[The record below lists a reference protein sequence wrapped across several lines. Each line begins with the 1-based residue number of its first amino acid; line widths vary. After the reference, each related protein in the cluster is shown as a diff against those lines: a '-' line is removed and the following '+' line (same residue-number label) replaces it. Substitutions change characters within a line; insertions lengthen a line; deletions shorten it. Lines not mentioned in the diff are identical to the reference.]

1 MMNKIEVK
9 GKNVF
14 IITEVGQL
22 FLEEY
27 KKFDDFAKS
36 MGLEL

>member
-1 MMNKIEVK
+1 MNKIEIK

-14 IITEVGQL
+14 VITEGGQL

>member
-1 MMNKIEVK
+1 MNKIEVR

-14 IITEVGQL
+14 VITEVGRL

-27 KKFDDFAKS
+27 RKFDDFAKS

>member
-1 MMNKIEVK
+1 MINKIEVK
-9 GKNVF
+9 GKKVF
-14 IITEVGQL
+14 VITEVGRL

-27 KKFDDFAKS
+27 RKFDDFAKS

>member
-1 MMNKIEVK
+1 MINKVEVK

-27 KKFDDFAKS
+27 RKYNDFVES

>member
-1 MMNKIEVK
+1 MINRIESR
-9 GKNVF
+9 GRNVF

>member
-1 MMNKIEVK
+1 MNKIEVK
-9 GKNVF
+9 GKSVF
-14 IITEVGQL
+14 VITEVGQL

-36 MGLEL
+36 MWLEL